1 MLEGNRSKHTELGIV
16 YEVEGLS
23 QIQTKLQLSSSIRI
37 RCYVSSLS
45 DRLVIEKRRISTT
58 AIQMHPI
65 N

>member
-1 MLEGNRSKHTELGIV
+1 MLEGNRSKHTELD
-16 YEVEGLS
+16 EVEGLS
-23 QIQTKLQLSSSIRI
+23 QIQTKLQLSSSISI